1 MKLLWCSL
9 LVASVSGWAQNSP
22 TINDLPSREF
32 GQVRLTP
39 VTSGVPNLV
48 EGREL
53 NGPLVVAFAP
63 SSNIVYVAD
72 TNNHRVLAWR
82 NSSSLTKGNQADKV
96 LGQRDFY
103 SNILQGGP
111 NRDLSSGLT
120 LPTAVAVDSAGNLY
134 VIDGGNNRIV
144 RYPNPFNQTTD
155 PPALDLVIGQKTQSS
170 GNQPNEGLTKP
181 TAKTLSM
188 TPGGSVVRAAIAFD
202 AQGNLWVTDAGNNRV
217 LRFPVAQL
225 AAGTI
230 EPAADRVLG
239 QSDFISNNSPTCSS
253 CQINGTVL
261 LQPQSLAFD
270 SNGALYVADGF
281 GRVLYYPDPASSLP
295 ATKFLGALP
304 ALAPGQQPRTYP
316 NEYSLGSNHLNAPLA
331 VFTNGTT
338 VFVADT
344 LANRVVRYSSAASA
358 EFGL

>member
-103 SNILQGGP
+103 SNIL
-111 NRDLSSGLT
+111 
-120 LPTAVAVDSAGNLY
+120 
-134 VIDGGNNRIV
+134 
-144 RYPNPFNQTTD
+144 
-155 PPALDLVIGQKTQSS
+155 
-170 GNQPNEGLTKP
+170 
-181 TAKTLSM
+181 
-188 TPGGSVVRAAIAFD
+188 
-202 AQGNLWVTDAGNNRV
+202 
-217 LRFPVAQL
+217 
-225 AAGTI
+225 
-230 EPAADRVLG
+230 
-239 QSDFISNNSPTCSS
+239 
-253 CQINGTVL
+253 
-261 LQPQSLAFD
+261 
-270 SNGALYVADGF
+270 
-281 GRVLYYPDPASSLP
+281 
-295 ATKFLGALP
+295 
-304 ALAPGQQPRTYP
+304 
-316 NEYSLGSNHLNAPLA
+316 
-331 VFTNGTT
+331 
-338 VFVADT
+338 
-344 LANRVVRYSSAASA
+344 
-358 EFGL
+358 